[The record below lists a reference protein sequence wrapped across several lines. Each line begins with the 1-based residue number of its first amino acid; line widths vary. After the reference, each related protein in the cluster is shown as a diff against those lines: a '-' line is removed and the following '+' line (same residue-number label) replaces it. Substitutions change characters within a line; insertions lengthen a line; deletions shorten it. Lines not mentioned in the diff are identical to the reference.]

1 MHREDGA
8 YARTLGTYERKSRW
22 RRTGG
27 RGSVNRE
34 QRTHVRPHARAYVCA
49 YARAYGGETQDA
61 REVDDQGWSGLIHA
75 ANASQYCLRA
85 ALAARALAQTSDVNL
100 RTTGAQ
106 PPQQAALH
114 FACSGSDT
122 SFQRVYVVEALLE
135 ARAQLEA
142 ATPTGATPLLFA
154 ASAGLTD
161 VCALL
166 LKSGADMF
174 AKNKNGKG
182 ALQLACRNST
192 SVRFLLEAWGCR
204 ETHGEKRS
212 ITAGA
217 PSMGKQSRYFESLVD
232 QSSRWYRR
240 SLEDQRY
247 CKSLRTY

>member
-22 RRTGG
+22 RRTGR

-34 QRTHVRPHARAYVCA
+34 QRTHVRPHARAYVCT
-49 YARAYGGETQDA
+49 YARAYGGETQDT

-142 ATPTGATPLLFA
+142 ATPKGATPLLLA
-154 ASAGLTD
+154 ASSGLTD
-161 VCALL
+161 ICRVLL
-166 LKSGADMF
+166 AAGADRS
-174 AKNKNGKG
+174 AKNKKGKG
-182 ALQLACRNST
+182 ALELARGSSRT
-192 SVRFLLEAWGCR
+192 AGSLLGQWGCP
-204 ETHGEKRS
+204 ETHGENS
-212 ITAGA
+212 
-217 PSMGKQSRYFESLVD
+217 PSLACPPSWSKQV
-232 QSSRWYRR
+232 
-240 SLEDQRY
+240 RY
-247 CKSLRTY
+247 CESRFDISSSWNRRARSARHRRQ

>member
-22 RRTGG
+22 RRTGR

-49 YARAYGGETQDA
+49 YARAYGGETQDT

-142 ATPTGATPLLFA
+142 ATPKGATPLLLA
-154 ASAGLTD
+154 ASSGLTD
-161 VCALL
+161 ICRVLL
-166 LKSGADMF
+166 AAGADRS
-174 AKNKNGKG
+174 AKNKKGKG
-182 ALQLACRNST
+182 ALELARGSSRT
-192 SVRFLLEAWGCR
+192 AGSLLGQWGCP
-204 ETHGEKRS
+204 ETHGENS
-212 ITAGA
+212 
-217 PSMGKQSRYFESLVD
+217 PSPACPPSWSKQA
-232 QSSRWYRR
+232 
-240 SLEDQRY
+240 RY
-247 CKSLRTY
+247 CESTLDMGSSWNRRTRAAVRHRRQ

>member
-49 YARAYGGETQDA
+49 YARACGGETQDA

-142 ATPTGATPLLFA
+142 ATPKGATPLLLA
-154 ASAGLTD
+154 ASSGLTD
-161 VCALL
+161 ICRVLL
-166 LKSGADMF
+166 EYGADRS
-174 AKNKNGKG
+174 AKNKKGKG
-182 ALQLACRNST
+182 ALELARGSSR
-192 SVRFLLEAWGCR
+192 SVRSLLGKWGCG
-204 ETHGEKRS
+204 ETDGEKS
-212 ITAGA
+212 PSPAGP
-217 PSMGKQSRYFESLVD
+217 PSCCKQA
-232 QSSRWYRR
+232 
-240 SLEDQRY
+240 RY
-247 CKSLRTY
+247 CESKLDMGSSWHRRTRAVRHRRQ

>member
-34 QRTHVRPHARAYVCA
+34 QRTHVRPHARAYVCT
-49 YARAYGGETQDA
+49 YARAYGGETQDT

-85 ALAARALAQTSDVNL
+85 ALAAQALAYTSDVNL
-100 RTTGAQ
+100 LTTGAQ
-106 PPQQAALH
+106 PNQQAALH

-142 ATPTGATPLLFA
+142 ATPKGATPLLLA
-154 ASAGLTD
+154 ASSGLTD
-161 VCALL
+161 ICRVLL
-166 LKSGADMF
+166 AAGADRS
-174 AKNKNGKG
+174 AKNKKGKG
-182 ALQLACRNST
+182 ALELARGSSRT
-192 SVRFLLEAWGCR
+192 AGSLLGQWGCP
-204 ETHGEKRS
+204 ETHGENS
-212 ITAGA
+212 
-217 PSMGKQSRYFESLVD
+217 PSPACPPSWSKQVRYCE
-232 QSSRWYRR
+232 SRWDMGSSWNRR
-240 SLEDQRY
+240 TRSVRHRRQ
-247 CKSLRTY
+247 